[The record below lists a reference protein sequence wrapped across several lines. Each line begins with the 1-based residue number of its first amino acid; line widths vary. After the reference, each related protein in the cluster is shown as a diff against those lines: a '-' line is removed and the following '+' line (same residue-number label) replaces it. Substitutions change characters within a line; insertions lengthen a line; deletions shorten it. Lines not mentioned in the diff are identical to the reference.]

1 MGSGADGREMSKCAA
16 RLGLIAAPLLFAG
29 NTFGQAEDK
38 EPTAIL
44 EIGGAG
50 QWGLKNGSSHGPNLS
65 VEITPIENWL
75 ELEAGVTPLFS
86 RGQTEW
92 ESDFLFKKPYTLS
105 GTAEFMFGVGPSWSH
120 KVGGGKT
127 TDTLGAEAALDSRVL
142 AMAGPKGRLVCGAQ
156 LRIQFRRR
164 ARAITWGERGTPHC
178 HPLSSI
184 CSIDPS
190 IIPSLAI
197 DRIDILADCAS
208 AGFGSD
214 AIAGVIHIVLKR
226 GHDRAVAQRH
236 FFAPDAAAITSRR

>member
-127 TDTLGAEAALDSRVL
+127 TDTLGAEAALDFMFWPWPGRRVGWYAEPSYGYSFGGGHEQSL
-142 AMAGPKGRLVCGAQ
+142 GVSVGL
-156 LRIQFRRR
+156 LI
-164 ARAITWGERGTPHC
+164 AIP
-178 HPLSSI
+178 
-184 CSIDPS
+184 
-190 IIPSLAI
+190 
-197 DRIDILADCAS
+197 
-208 AGFGSD
+208 
-214 AIAGVIHIVLKR
+214 
-226 GHDRAVAQRH
+226 
-236 FFAPDAAAITSRR
+236 